1 MKFLVIRFRTALV
14 NHPVQTVMETISN
27 LLNVTALNLPDFPLS
42 VVGGVCVLVA
52 GEVSVS
58 VAGVVCAVGV
68 VCATEVT
75 VEDTTRKE

>member
-42 VVGGVCVLVA
+42 GGVCVLVA